1 VEGEDFRE
9 EADLFKAVAN
19 SGARALLI
27 GRRAL
32 VALGLPVSTYD
43 FDFWLH
49 IDDIVLFNEALEAHQ
64 HFANVTP
71 DVARTRGR
79 YTIENG
85 EHIDVM
91 ISRSRSTPDG
101 VALDFDDAWKRRQH
115 IRFGDTHIAIPSV
128 RDLIT
133 TKRWASRAKDI
144 ADIQMLEA
152 LEKSQ

>member
-1 VEGEDFRE
+1 MEGAFLE
-9 EADLFKAVAN
+9 EAELFGAVAQ

-49 IDDIVLFNEALEAHQ
+49 IDDIALFNAALEAHD

-71 DVARTRGR
+71 EVARTRGR

-85 EHIDVM
+85 EHIDVL

-101 VALDFDDAWKRRQH
+101 TLLEFDDAWARRQQLP
-115 IRFGDTHIAIPSV
+115 FGNVHIAIPSI

-152 LEKSQ
+152 LEKSK

>member
-1 VEGEDFRE
+1 VQGDDFLD
-9 EADLFKAVAN
+9 EADLFKAVAD

-49 IDDIVLFNEALEAHQ
+49 IEDIDLFNQALEVHE
-64 HFANVTP
+64 HFANMTP
-71 DVARTRGR
+71 EVARTRGR

-85 EHIDVM
+85 EHIDVLV
-91 ISRSRSTPDG
+91 SRTRRTPDG
-101 VALDFDDAWKRRQH
+101 FLLEFEDAWERRQQ
-115 IRFGDTHIAIPSV
+115 IPFGDTRIAIPSI

-152 LEKSQ
+152 LERSR

>member
-1 VEGEDFRE
+1 MEGGFLE
-9 EADLFKAVAN
+9 EEELFEAVAN

-43 FDFWLH
+43 FDFWVH
-49 IDDIVLFNEALEAHQ
+49 IDDILAFNKALEAHD

-71 DVARTRGR
+71 EIARTRGR

-91 ISRSRSTPDG
+91 VSRSRSTADG
-101 VALDFDDAWKRRQH
+101 TSLEFDDAWTRRQ
-115 IRFGDTHIAIPSV
+115 RLPFGKVHIAVPTI

-133 TKRWASRAKDI
+133 TKKWASRAKDI